1 MFQCSKVIF
10 FKTCPGGVGGLIST
24 SMKRSEAMIL
34 NSICG
39 GSGGSPPD
47 DSRTTLTGVGGKP
60 RLPPYGSDG
69 EMAQ

>member
-1 MFQCSKVIF
+1 
-10 FKTCPGGVGGLIST
+10 
-24 SMKRSEAMIL
+24 MKRSEAMIL